1 MNKIIVTRWN
11 EEKGYN
17 VTIVIDLKGYETKA
31 TVSAIINDFVDDP
44 YVVCVEYN
52 KQTYYGRF
60 KNPIETL

>member
-1 MNKIIVTRWN
+1 MNKITVTRWN
-11 EEKGYN
+11 ELKGYN
-17 VTIVIDLKGYETKA
+17 VTIVIDLKGYETEA
-31 TVSAIINDFVDDP
+31 TVSSIINDFVDDP